1 MHAIITLLGSHLKES
16 EQQFC
21 CSLYYRIVVKK
32 KNWGVILKYFNA
44 ILIFL
49 SSATLPTT
57 IRCLE
62 EHNKVD
68 ARISRFVL
76 PLGATVNMDGT
87 ALYEAVAAVF
97 IAQANNITLNVGQLI
112 TTW

>member
-1 MHAIITLLGSHLKES
+1 MVQYSL
-16 EQQFC
+16 FC
-21 CSLYYRIVVKK
+21 
-32 KNWGVILKYFNA
+32 FN
-44 ILIFL
+44 FL

-57 IRCLE
+57 MRCLE
-62 EHNKVD
+62 VHNNVD
-68 ARISRFVL
+68 VRISRFVL

-97 IAQANNITLNVGQLI
+97 IAQANGITLNVGQLI

>member
-1 MHAIITLLGSHLKES
+1 M
-16 EQQFC
+16 
-21 CSLYYRIVVKK
+21 
-32 KNWGVILKYFNA
+32 
-44 ILIFL
+44 
-49 SSATLPTT
+49 
-57 IRCLE
+57 
-62 EHNKVD
+62 D

-97 IAQANNITLNVGQLI
+97 IAQANGITLNVGQLI

>member
-1 MHAIITLLGSHLKES
+1 MSKES
-16 EQQFC
+16 QQQVYNFFKC
-21 CSLYYRIVVKK
+21 FFFLY
-32 KNWGVILKYFNA
+32 LS
-44 ILIFL
+44 

-97 IAQANNITLNVGQLI
+97 IAQANGITLNVGQLI

>member
-1 MHAIITLLGSHLKES
+1 M
-16 EQQFC
+16 FFF
-21 CSLYYRIVVKK
+21 LY
-32 KNWGVILKYFNA
+32 LS
-44 ILIFL
+44 

-97 IAQANNITLNVGQLI
+97 IAQANGITLNVGQLI